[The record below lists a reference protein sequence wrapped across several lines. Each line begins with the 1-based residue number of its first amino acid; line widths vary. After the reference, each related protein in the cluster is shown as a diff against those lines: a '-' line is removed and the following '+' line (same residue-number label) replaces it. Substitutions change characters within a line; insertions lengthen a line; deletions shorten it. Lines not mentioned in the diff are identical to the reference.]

1 MLRCRS
7 ACPPHKQPTR
17 RPGPCFGNPVKS
29 RPSSPN
35 ASLSELIDT
44 AVRKLTPASQSL
56 PGMAYFHRL
65 AARILNPP
73 VLEKARREGRKIVGV
88 YCVMVPQELIAAFG
102 AVPVRLCGG
111 FPVSDH
117 PDLPRD
123 CCSLVTSS
131 YGFLDHENGRAFA
144 DLDAVILPLVCDWK
158 SRFAELLS
166 PRLPTLKLSVPF
178 NKRESPARKERL
190 RTLSL
195 MVHFLEE
202 ATGNTLSRKD
212 LLHSVKTYQ
221 RANYATRRLM
231 DCFLRDRPAIRG
243 SDLLLAMNLSFCDDI
258 VSWTDAVTQLA
269 TEAECAKEEGS
280 FREKKTPRLLLT
292 GAPIIWP
299 NWKVP
304 EIVERAD
311 GAIVA
316 EELCSGTRVFYDPVK
331 IDEPTMHDLLR
342 ALADRYSL
350 ACTCPCFVPNDDR
363 IHRNVSLARRYR
375 VDGVIYHNLR
385 GCYLYQME
393 ANAIATK
400 FQELGIPFLSIETD
414 TSPEDTEQLTVRI
427 ESFLEMLRDMNPQ
440 SD

>member
-1 MLRCRS
+1 MLGCLP
-7 ACPPHKQPTR
+7 ACPEHGQPTR
-17 RPGPCFGNPVKS
+17 RPGSCFGNPVE
-29 RPSSPN
+29 SSPFSPTP
-35 ASLSELIDT
+35 SLSDLIAT
-44 AVRKLTPASQSL
+44 AAGRLTSGSQSL

-65 AARILNPP
+65 AARILKPP
-73 VLEKARREGRKIVGV
+73 VLEKARHEGRKIVGF
-88 YCVMVPQELIAAFG
+88 YCAMVPQELIAALG
-102 AVPVRLCGG
+102 AMPIRLCGG
-111 FPVSDH
+111 FPVSEH
-117 PDLPRD
+117 PALPRD

-131 YGFLDHENGRAFA
+131 HGLLDGENGYALA

-158 SRFAELLS
+158 TRFAELLS
-166 PRLPTLKLSVPF
+166 PRLPTLRLSVPF
-178 NKRESPARKERL
+178 NKRESPAQKERL

-195 MVHFLEE
+195 MVRFLEE
-202 ATGNTLSRKD
+202 ITGNTMSRKN
-212 LLHSVKTYQ
+212 LLHSIRTYQ

-243 SDLLLAMNLSFCDDI
+243 SDLLLAMNLSFFDDI
-258 VSWTDAVTQLA
+258 VSWTDAVIQLA
-269 TEAECAKEEGS
+269 AEAECAKEEGA
-280 FREKKTPRLLLT
+280 FQEKKTPRLLLT

-304 EIVERAD
+304 EIIERT
-311 GAIVA
+311 GGIIVA

-342 ALADRYSL
+342 ALADRSSL

-385 GCYLYQME
+385 GCYLYHME
-393 ANAIATK
+393 AEAIARR
-400 FQELGIPFLSIETD
+400 FQELNIPLLSIETD
-414 TSPEDTEQLTVRI
+414 YFPEDTEQLTVRI
-427 ESFLEMLRDMNPQ
+427 ESFLEMLRAMSPQ